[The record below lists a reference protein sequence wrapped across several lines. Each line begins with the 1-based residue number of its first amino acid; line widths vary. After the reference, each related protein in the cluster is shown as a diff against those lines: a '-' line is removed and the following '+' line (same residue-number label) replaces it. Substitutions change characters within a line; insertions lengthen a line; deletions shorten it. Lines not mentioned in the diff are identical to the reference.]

1 MANENI
7 ALQQPN
13 FCWGPQL
20 GTMCTIDTTNVST
33 VLRVKDTSGG
43 TIVDYSLTSNI
54 INELIAFEYVG
65 PTNLS
70 GIVDGLTFITVE
82 KVNNSQCLIKRW
94 ETQTM
99 FSQLYLKEQVIKY
112 STGHNYYD
120 IVAAAIEY
128 YSRSFTAAN
137 AGASGPLAQ
146 AQYLEMDSV
155 DALKLG
161 TRLFLGP
168 STDPD
173 NPGATEVVHVSS
185 VVMHVG
191 VYRVYLTSPV
201 QNQYK
206 IGNTISL
213 YTHLY
218 LYSKQAFGGSLD
230 SGTIYKLDAYS
241 WNKIEADTEEIYGR
255 ITAARWCPMIRGLA
269 SVVGSSALFIRPYES
284 YSNWRSLFLKNYE
297 QDNATPY
304 GVYDI
309 LFSGYSIYKLQ
320 NKTTLRDDNGNK
332 QTFNWSTYNYQEDT
346 LLPYS
351 DSINMWMNRSILI
364 NYLQS
369 ETINI
374 QVRDQYN
381 VSLRDVNVN
390 LYIEPGD
397 IGASFDPLS
406 GYGVTDMNGRLAIQY
421 ISGSS
426 YEGHTKV
433 TGKADKSSTSTGSE
447 FIWNSN
453 NFISKLEYAEGLGL
467 STKAEVESLNSLK
480 QIGLWYENY
489 RDWKRDVN
497 ISPLPTISGVQK
509 EYTDWFKP
517 DVWLV
522 QKSYFTCFFVSFC
535 RVFISSLPLF
545 SSISNT
551 TTFALNSAHT
561 LEKALPNKPAPPE
574 IITVLSVKLDIYYAP
589 T

>member
-20 GTMCTIDTTNVST
+20 GTMCTIDTTNVNT
-33 VLRVKDTSGG
+33 VLRVKDTSGS

-82 KVNNSQCLIKRW
+82 KVSNSQCLIKRW

-112 STGHNYYD
+112 STGDNYYD
-120 IVAAAIEY
+120 VVAAAIEY
-128 YSRSFTAAN
+128 YSRSFTVAN

-155 DALKLG
+155 DDLKLG

-206 IGNTISL
+206 IGNMISL

-218 LYSKQAFGGSLD
+218 LYSKQAFGGSLN

-255 ITAARWCPMIRGLA
+255 VTAARWCTIIRGLA

-284 YSNWRSLFLKNYE
+284 YSNWRSLFLKNYA
-297 QDNATPY
+297 QDNATSY

-309 LFSGYSIYKLQ
+309 LFSGYSVYKLQ
-320 NKTTLRDDNGNK
+320 NKTTLRDD
-332 QTFNWSTYNYQEDT
+332 ST
-346 LLPYS
+346 
-351 DSINMWMNRSILI
+351 IR
-364 NYLQS
+364 
-369 ETINI
+369 
-374 QVRDQYN
+374 
-381 VSLRDVNVN
+381 
-390 LYIEPGD
+390 
-397 IGASFDPLS
+397 
-406 GYGVTDMNGRLAIQY
+406 
-421 ISGSS
+421 
-426 YEGHTKV
+426 
-433 TGKADKSSTSTGSE
+433 
-447 FIWNSN
+447 N
-453 NFISKLEYAEGLGL
+453 N
-467 STKAEVESLNSLK
+467 
-480 QIGLWYENY
+480 
-489 RDWKRDVN
+489 
-497 ISPLPTISGVQK
+497 
-509 EYTDWFKP
+509 
-517 DVWLV
+517 
-522 QKSYFTCFFVSFC
+522 
-535 RVFISSLPLF
+535 
-545 SSISNT
+545 
-551 TTFALNSAHT
+551 
-561 LEKALPNKPAPPE
+561 
-574 IITVLSVKLDIYYAP
+574 
-589 T
+589 